1 MYTKLYHMK
10 YATVLA
16 AVCLLS
22 ACGQNAEEQ
31 ATEQPADTVAAT
43 VHHTTTTQC
52 YLHTE
57 GTKNQD
63 STFLQLSITDNIVR
77 GTLSHL
83 PYEKDR
89 STGELHGTKDGD
101 IINATWVYM
110 QEGMQDSMA
119 VSFILAA
126 AGITQKQASID
137 TTTGRMYLADT
148 GKYNIE
154 YGEMKCR

>member
-1 MYTKLYHMK
+1 MK
-10 YATVLA
+10 YTILLA
-16 AVCLLS
+16 VVCVLS
-22 ACGQNAEEQ
+22 ACGQNKEQQ
-31 ATEQPADTVAAT
+31 ATEQPADTTAAT
-43 VHHTTTTQC
+43 VHHTTTTHC

-57 GTKNQD
+57 GSKNRD

-110 QEGMQDSMA
+110 QEGMQDSMT
-119 VSFILAA
+119 VSFKLGAS
-126 AGITQKQASID
+126 GITQKQASVD
-137 TTTGRMYLADT
+137 ATTGRMYLADT
-148 GKYNIE
+148 GKYSIE
-154 YGEMKCR
+154 YVEMTCR